1 VPPIVLALAK
11 HPMVDDYDISSL
23 RTIMCAAAP
32 LKEELQMACALRL
45 NIFVKQAWGMT
56 ELSPI
61 GTAVPDPEGPYD
73 TWDVLRETKAVAGSS
88 GELAPATQGKLVCPE
103 SGRDMA
109 WDEEGELLVRGPQT
123 MLGYLNNEAATA
135 ATIRADGWM
144 HTGDVAT
151 FNAHGRMFITD
162 RCKELIKYKG
172 FQVAPAELEDMI
184 MSMDKVGDVIVI
196 PVEDEEAGELP
207 RAYVVHPCLVPFPSC
222 IVPLVSCFEH
232 PSATDN
238 NSLTLLITHHH
249 PAITPRPCLH
259 QLSITLITPRSF
271 LSGQGERPP

>member
-1 VPPIVLALAK
+1 
-11 HPMVDDYDISSL
+11 
-23 RTIMCAAAP
+23 
-32 LKEELQMACALRL
+32 MACAQRL
-45 NIFVKQAWGMT
+45 NVFVKQAWGMT

-73 TWDVLRETKAVAGSS
+73 TWDVLGETKAVAGSS

-151 FNAHGRMFITD
+151 FDAHGRMFITD

-172 FQVAPAELEDMI
+172 FQVAPAELEDLI

-196 PVEDEEAGELP
+196 PVEDEGAGELP
-207 RAYVVHPCLVPFPSC
+207 RAYVVHPRLVHFFS
-222 IVPLVSCFEH
+222 
-232 PSATDN
+232 
-238 NSLTLLITHHH
+238 
-249 PAITPRPCLH
+249 
-259 QLSITLITPRSF
+259 
-271 LSGQGERPP
+271 